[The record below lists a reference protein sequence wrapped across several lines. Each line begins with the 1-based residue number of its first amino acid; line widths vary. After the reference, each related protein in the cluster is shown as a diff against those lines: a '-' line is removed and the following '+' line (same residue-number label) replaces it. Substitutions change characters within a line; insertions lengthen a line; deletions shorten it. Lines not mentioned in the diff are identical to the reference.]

1 MDNILENLFDS
12 MLKLENMLY
21 KVSKIKNIDPVLK
34 IAFNKEEAKFII
46 IRGNYYELFR
56 EIEED
61 IEAEK
66 LNIKGTEDFCKEY
79 IETKNKEEIKYLFEV
94 IYNLSKISLKIIQIN
109 ELKKEKEEIIKSL
122 NYILPKEEINK
133 YEVELD
139 LLFKKIDIDKIKEY
153 LIKLQKIILED
164 FTTKITS
171 IDDYEKGSYFKFL
184 CYSVSF
190 TNYDKKRQKKYTP
203 TSLLTPRHT
212 KTYRE
217 GYGFI
222 MEPKNIICASKE
234 DAFTDITAEDQNKAV
249 ETIIPRID
257 SVEKIEEETV
267 DYSEILL
274 EGFNPIGIF
283 CLTDGSK
290 KLNLNYLEA
299 LKLKESFPHLK
310 IIDIDLTLYKED
322 LTEIRNSLINHINAY
337 LGNFEEVNY
346 DKYEDFFQEYLKIKK
361 EKNLTEEEI
370 IELFNKY
377 QKTKS
382 I

>member
-1 MDNILENLFDS
+1 MLDIFENLLDS
-12 MLKLENMLY
+12 SLKLENLLY
-21 KVSKIKNIDPVLK
+21 IISKIKEIDPILK
-34 IAFNKEEAKFII
+34 EKFQKYEEEYIKV
-46 IRGNYYELFR
+46 RGDYHELFK
-56 EIEED
+56 EIDED
-61 IEAEK
+61 LELED
-66 LNIKGTEDFCKEY
+66 LNIKGTSDFCKEY
-79 IETKNKEEIKYLFEV
+79 IKTKNKEEVKKLFEI

-122 NYILPKEEINK
+122 NYFLPKEEINK

-139 LLFKKIDIDKIKEY
+139 LLFKKLDIDIIKEY

-171 IDDYEKGSYFKFL
+171 IDDYKKGDYFKLL

-190 TNYDKKRQKKYTP
+190 TNYDKKKQKKYTP

-234 DAFTDITAEDQNKAV
+234 DAHTDITSKNNDDVV
-249 ETIIPRID
+249 ESIIPRID
-257 SVEKIEEETV
+257 SIEKIEEECE

-290 KLNLNYLEA
+290 TLNLNYLRA
-299 LKLKESFPHLK
+299 LKLKEQFPNLK
-310 IIDIDLTLYKED
+310 IIDIDLTRYKED

-337 LGNFEEVNY
+337 LGRFEEVDY
-346 DKYEDFFQEYLKIKK
+346 DKYEEFFQQYLELKNKK
-361 EKNLTEEEI
+361 ELTEEEI
-370 IELFNKY
+370 ITLFNKY
-377 QKTKS
+377 QKQKS